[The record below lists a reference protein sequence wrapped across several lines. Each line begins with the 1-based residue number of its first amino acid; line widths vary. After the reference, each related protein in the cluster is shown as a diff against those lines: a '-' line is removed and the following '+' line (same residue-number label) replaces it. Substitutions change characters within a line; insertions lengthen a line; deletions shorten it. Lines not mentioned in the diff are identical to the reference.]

1 MKRRLPTSSRSGLLS
16 IGRDTRIHLMLG
28 LLLLIAAA
36 GVVGLI
42 HVGQIRFAIAGVIL
56 GIIMSLSMLDVRL
69 TVLVTFCY
77 LPFIGDLRR
86 ILIPIGGWSGND
98 PLLLIGPAVAILLM
112 AGALTSRRLALDST
126 VAKLV
131 AVFMAFMTLQI
142 FNPKQ
147 GPLMV
152 GVAGAMLYLVPMLWF
167 WVARAF
173 ATRDMVHLIL
183 YRLLPVIASIAAA
196 MGLFQ
201 VFFGWL
207 PYQLAWF
214 RIAGYSALG
223 PSEDLLRSISIF
235 PNLTE
240 YITYLAITIV
250 VLVAAL
256 FKNESKW
263 WLLVPLLFA
272 AVFLAGS
279 RGPIVFIFLT
289 VTILFAIQG
298 ETFRSWVPRLAFTLI
313 LGVAALAFG
322 LTKADRVSATMAGD
336 GSTSRVGMVMGRQA
350 DLLPSDSRGSS
361 TVGIHGNLFWLGIKW
376 GLQEPLGRG
385 IGSTTLAAS
394 KYRVSN
400 DVRAGSTEKDITD
413 MFVGG
418 GVVGGVLY
426 LLIIITV
433 ASTAVRF
440 WMDERSMIALA
451 LLALLAVSGLGWLK
465 PGQYAVTP
473 LIWFMIGALDRI
485 TTDRRREMSTA
496 SPENAQLNAG

>member
-1 MKRRLPTSSRSGLLS
+1 MNRRFFTSSSRFLS
-16 IGRDTRIHLMLG
+16 ISRDTRINLMIG
-28 LLLLIAAA
+28 LLVIVGAL
-36 GVVGLI
+36 GVVGILHTGMI
-42 HVGQIRFAIAGVIL
+42 RVGIAGVIL
-56 GIIMSLSMLDVRL
+56 GIIMSLSLLDVRL

-86 ILIPIGGWSGND
+86 ILIPVGGWSGND

-112 AGALTSRRLALDST
+112 AGALTSRRLALDSV

-131 AVFMAFMTLQI
+131 AVFMIFMTLQI

-173 ATRDMVHLIL
+173 ATRAMVQTIL
-183 YRLLPVIASIAAA
+183 YRILPTIGLLAAL
-196 MGLFQ
+196 MGLYQ

-223 PSEDLLRSISIF
+223 PSEDLLRSISFF

-250 VLVAAL
+250 VLAAAL
-256 FKNESKW
+256 FKNETKW
-263 WLLVPLLFA
+263 WLLVPILFA

-279 RGPIVFIFLT
+279 RGPILFILLT

-298 ETFRSWVPRLAFTLI
+298 ETFRSWVPRLAFTL
-313 LGVAALAFG
+313 LVGVAALAFG
-322 LTKADRVSATMAGD
+322 LTKADQVSASMAGD
-336 GSTSRVGMVMGRQA
+336 GSSSRVGMVMGRQA
-350 DLLPSDSRGSS
+350 DLLPSDTRRTS

-376 GLQEPLGRG
+376 GFQEPLGRG

-394 KYRVSN
+394 KYRVSD

-418 GVVGGVLY
+418 GVVGGLLY
-426 LLIIITV
+426 LMIIITV
-433 ASTAVRF
+433 AGTAVRF
-440 WMDERSMIALA
+440 WMEERSMLALA

-473 LIWFMIGALDRI
+473 LIWFMIGSLDRI
-485 TTDRRREMSTA
+485 TTDRRA
-496 SPENAQLNAG
+496 ALAAAQTPVRHGA

>member
-1 MKRRLPTSSRSGLLS
+1 MNRRLNKSKKSGLFS
-16 IGRDTRIHLMLG
+16 VKPETRINLILG
-28 LLLLIAAA
+28 LLLLLGAA
-36 GVVGLI
+36 GVVGMI
-42 HVGQIRFAIAGVIL
+42 HTGQIRLAIAGVIL

-77 LPFIGDLRR
+77 LPFLGDLRR
-86 ILIPIGGWSGND
+86 ILIPVGGWSGND
-98 PLLLIGPAVAILLM
+98 PLLLIGPVVALLLM
-112 AGALTSRRLALDST
+112 IGALTSRRLALDSP

-131 AVFMAFMTLQI
+131 ALFMAFMTLQI

-173 ATRDMVHLIL
+173 ATRDMVHTIL
-183 YRLLPVIASIAAA
+183 YRILPGVALIAAL
-196 MGLFQ
+196 MGLYQ

-250 VLVAAL
+250 VLAAAL
-256 FKNESKW
+256 FKQETKW
-263 WLLVPLLFA
+263 WILVPVLFT

-279 RGPIVFIFLT
+279 RGPILFIFLT

-298 ETFRSWVPRLAFTLI
+298 QTFRSWIPRLAFTLVV
-313 LGVAALAFG
+313 GVVALAFG
-322 LTKADRVSATMAGD
+322 LTKASEVSSSMASD
-336 GSTSRVGMVMGRQA
+336 GSSSRVGMVMGRQA
-350 DLLPSDSRGSS
+350 DLLPSDSQKSS

-376 GLQEPLGRG
+376 GFQEPLGRG
-385 IGSTTLAAS
+385 IGSTTLAAA
-394 KYRVSN
+394 KFRN
-400 DVRAGSTEKDITD
+400 RDDIRTGSTEKDITD

-418 GVVGGVLY
+418 GVVGGFLY
-426 LLIIITV
+426 LMIIGTV
-433 ASTAVRF
+433 ATTAIRF
-440 WMDERSMIALA
+440 WMEERSMLALA
-451 LLALLAVSGLGWLK
+451 LLALLTVSGLGWLK

-485 TTDRRREMSTA
+485 TTDRRKALAATSSDA
-496 SPENAQLNAG
+496 VAQPA